1 MHVQLVYILPISISL
16 SHAVG
21 GLELEAGAG
30 RAMPMGVQTMRSS
43 SEQAI
48 EVCVIT
54 IIKFWACGRLQK
66 LTVSS

>member
-1 MHVQLVYILPISISL
+1 
-16 SHAVG
+16 VG

-30 RAMPMGVQTMRSS
+30 RAMPMGVQAMHSS

>member
-1 MHVQLVYILPISISL
+1 MFSYYILPISISL
-16 SHAVG
+16 SHTVG
-21 GLELEAGAG
+21 DLELEAGAG
-30 RAMPMGVQTMRSS
+30 RAMPMGVQAMHSS